1 MLDPRLLSS
10 VPLLCVLACTASYP
24 DARDKPDELVIA
36 DDLDA
41 APISRPTR
49 TPGQGASAT
58 SEGTIPLGNTGL
70 VGSGESTSQA
80 ERGGYSGGRGF
91 ENFGGR
97 GTRVPTVRQAKP
109 EVVGA
114 LDKDLI
120 RRTVRTHIHE
130 VQRCYDE
137 VLARDPNTKGRVAIA
152 FEIDG
157 NGKVPEAIVQESTM
171 KDPAAGDCI
180 AAAVAGWKFPK
191 PRTGTVN
198 VVYPFVLEPG

>member
-1 MLDPRLLSS
+1 MLDPRLIFT

-24 DARDKPDELVIA
+24 NAREKPDGLVIA

-41 APISRPTR
+41 APSTRPPRAPGRGPGATR
-49 TPGQGASAT
+49 
-58 SEGTIPLGNTGL
+58 EGTTPLGSTGL
-70 VGSGESTSQA
+70 VGSGDSTSQA
-80 ERGGYSGGRGF
+80 ERSGYSGVRGF

-114 LDKDLI
+114 LDSNQI
-120 RRTVRTHIHE
+120 RRTVRTHLLE
-130 VQRCYDE
+130 LRRCYDK
-137 VLARDPNTKGRVAIA
+137 VLVRDPNAKGRITIA
-152 FEIDG
+152 LEIDG
-157 NGKVPEAIVQESTM
+157 KGKVPAATVQESTM
-171 KDPAAGDCI
+171 KDPTAGDCI

-191 PRTGTVN
+191 PRTGTVK